1 MLEHNEAF
9 PGEGEAGQS
18 ADDPAPE
25 PTALDEPPQE
35 THDAPDD
42 HQRLTITDADQ
53 RVSADD
59 AQWLTRAANDALN
72 VILGSAGAQPHD
84 VRLALVGDDEMAALH
99 ERHKQIEGTTDVL
112 TFDLREDPQGPL
124 DVDIVACVDEA
135 QRQADSHNIDL
146 KRELLLYFLHG
157 LLHCLGY
164 DDHDDASFA
173 AMHAREDEVLT
184 AIGVGATFAPAG
196 DTEDAR

>member
-1 MLEHNEAF
+1 MLEHNEAS

-35 THDAPDD
+35 THDAIDD
-42 HQRLTITDADQ
+42 HQRLTITDADR
-53 RVSADD
+53 RVSADH
-59 AQWLTRAANDALN
+59 AQWLQQAANDALN
-72 VILGSAGAQPHD
+72 VILGLEDAQPHD
-84 VRLALVGDDEMAALH
+84 VRLALVGDDEMSTLH

-112 TFDLREDPQGPL
+112 TFDLRDDPQGPL
-124 DVDIVACVDEA
+124 DVDIVVCVDEA

-173 AMHAREDEVLT
+173 AMHAREDEVLA

-196 DTEDAR
+196 DTEGAR